1 MIEKVTRY
9 MKLLRKY
16 NTLETEYEV
25 LRDYVKE
32 NSFNKLIDKIGEPD
46 KVQRLEEDNKRLRL
60 KIKEY
65 KELLN
70 KKSSDVSIKRKF
82 KVNCNK

>member
-9 MKLLRKY
+9 IKLLRKY

-32 NSFNKLIDKIGEPD
+32 NSFNKLIEKIGEPD
-46 KVQRLEEDNKRLRL
+46 RVKKLEEDNKRLRL

-70 KKSSDVSIKRKF
+70 RKPGTVSNKKEIYYR
-82 KVNCNK
+82 

>member
-1 MIEKVTRY
+1 MVEKVTRY

-65 KELLN
+65 KELLK
-70 KKSSDVSIKRKF
+70 KKSSDVSTKRKF
-82 KVNCNK
+82 KVNCIK

>member
-9 MKLLRKY
+9 IRLLRKY
-16 NTLETEYEV
+16 NSLETEYEV
-25 LRDYVKE
+25 LQEYVKE
-32 NSFNKLIDKIGEPD
+32 NSFNKLIDKIGEPE
-46 KVQRLEEDNKRLRL
+46 KVKKLEEDNKRLRL

-70 KKSSDVSIKRKF
+70 KKPGESSQKRKF
-82 KVNCNK
+82 IVNCK

>member
-9 MKLLRKY
+9 IKLLRKY

-46 KVQRLEEDNKRLRL
+46 KVKKLEEDNKRLRI

-65 KELLN
+65 RELLN
-70 KKSSDVSIKRKF
+70 RKSSDVSIKR
-82 KVNCNK
+82 

>member
-9 MKLLRKY
+9 IRLLRKY
-16 NTLETEYEV
+16 NSLETEYEV
-25 LRDYVKE
+25 LQEYVKE
-32 NSFNKLIDKIGEPD
+32 NSFNKLIEKIGEPE
-46 KVQRLEEDNKRLRL
+46 KVKKLEEDNKRLRL

-70 KKSSDVSIKRKF
+70 KKPGESSQKRKF
-82 KVNCNK
+82 IVNCK

>member
-9 MKLLRKY
+9 IKLLKKY

-32 NSFNKLIDKIGEPD
+32 NSFNK
-46 KVQRLEEDNKRLRL
+46 DNKRLRL
-60 KIKEY
+60 KVKEY

-70 KKSSDVSIKRKF
+70 KQPGESSQRKKF
-82 KVNCNK
+82 IVNCK